1 MSQVGKIQ
9 SIIID
14 CIKVLN
20 EELDVSEPEEPN
32 NDTRLYGS
40 QSGLDSIG
48 LVSLI
53 ADVEDAISEQFDLT
67 IVLADERA
75 MSQLASPFRRVST
88 LRDYI
93 NELVNEAKRS

>member
-1 MSQVGKIQ
+1 MSQVDKIQ

-75 MSQLASPFRRVST
+75 MSQRASPFRRVST

>member
-75 MSQLASPFRRVST
+75 MSQRASPFRRVST